1 MPNARVGEL
10 TLEYELHGPADGVPL
25 LAIMGLGMP
34 GAAWPQALV
43 DLLTARGARVIT
55 FDNRDTGG
63 STRFGGARTI
73 SPLLALLR
81 ATMRRPIPAPY
92 TLHAMADDA
101 VGLLDALGIDRAHV
115 VGVSMGGMVA
125 QLVAARHPERTAS
138 LTSIMSSTG
147 NPSPRVAWGKPR
159 AIRAL
164 LSRPRRS
171 DDLQAVVDHLEKLF
185 GVIGSP
191 AAGRDRAELR
201 GHLERVARRGLDP
214 AASRRHLIAV
224 LATGD
229 RRDWLR
235 RITAP
240 TLVLHGR
247 LDPLMPPA
255 AGAETARSIPGAR
268 LVMID
273 GMGHD
278 LPPSM
283 LPRLASEIAAH
294 IGLPMAGA

>member
-1 MPNARVGEL
+1 MPQAQVGEV
-10 TLEYELHGPADGVPL
+10 TLEYELHGPPDGVPL

-34 GAAWPQALV
+34 GAAWPQPLI
-43 DLLTARGARVIT
+43 DLLAARGARVIT

-63 STRFGGARTI
+63 STRFTGARTI
-73 SPLLALLR
+73 PPLLALLR
-81 ATMRRPIPAPY
+81 ATLRRPMPAPY
-92 TLHAMADDA
+92 TLQAMADDA
-101 VGLLDALGIDRAHV
+101 VGLLDALGIGRAHV
-115 VGVSMGGMVA
+115 VGISMGGMIA
-125 QLVAARHPERTAS
+125 QLVAATHPQRTAS

-159 AIRAL
+159 ALRAL

-171 DDLQAVVDHLEKLF
+171 DDPQVVVDHLEWLF

-201 GHLERVARRGLDP
+201 GYLERVARRGLDP

-224 LATGD
+224 LASGD
-229 RRDWLR
+229 RRALLQ
-235 RITAP
+235 RIAAP

-247 LDPLMPPA
+247 LDPLVPPA
-255 AGAETARSIPGAR
+255 AGAETAHSIPGAR
-268 LVMID
+268 LVMIE

-283 LPRLASEIAAH
+283 LPRLAGEIAAH
-294 IGLPMAGA
+294 IGLPAAVA

>member
-1 MPNARVGEL
+1 MPRVRAGEV
-10 TLEYELHGPADGVPL
+10 TLEYELHGPPDGVPL

-34 GAAWPQALV
+34 GAAWPQPLV
-43 DLLTARGARVIT
+43 DLLAARGARVIT

-63 STRFGGARTI
+63 STRFTGARTI
-73 SPLLALLR
+73 PPLVALLR
-81 ATMRRPIPAPY
+81 ATLRRQMPAPY
-92 TLHAMADDA
+92 TLQAMADDA

-115 VGVSMGGMVA
+115 VGISMGGMIA
-125 QLVAARHPERTAS
+125 QLVAATHPQRTAS

-147 NPSPRVAWGKPR
+147 NLSPRVAWGKPR
-159 AIRAL
+159 ALRAL

-171 DDLQAVVDHLEKLF
+171 DDPQVVVDHLERLF

-191 AAGRDRAELR
+191 SAGRDRAELR
-201 GHLERVARRGLDP
+201 GYLERVARRGLD
-214 AASRRHLIAV
+214 
-224 LATGD
+224 
-229 RRDWLR
+229 
-235 RITAP
+235 
-240 TLVLHGR
+240 
-247 LDPLMPPA
+247 PPA

-283 LPRLASEIAAH
+283 LPRLAGEIAAH
-294 IGLPMAGA
+294 IGLPAAGG